1 VTNKALSPTESVAHL
16 EPAVWAKVNRLLVA
30 KAIGEL
36 AHELLIQPRL
46 TRAEDQWG
54 RYVLATDQADV
65 EYHFRAQVLSLD
77 HWHIEKDSIRKL
89 ERGQEAPLDAMRLV
103 VELRERLAIPPE
115 VLPEYLQ
122 ELASTLYAAAYKHR
136 RGGLNSD
143 ELTRADFQEVETAMM
158 EGHPIFLA
166 NNGRI
171 GFNALDYPRY
181 APEAAAPVALV
192 WLAVNKSRADFACV
206 NDLSYAELMQ
216 QELGGA
222 ACDAFARMLVERGLD
237 PNSYLFLPVHPW
249 QWENRLAQLF
259 APDLASG
266 DLVYLGVGED
276 LYLAQQSIR
285 TFYNISREGKRYVKT
300 ALSILNM
307 GFTRG
312 ISASITDSAAA
323 VNDWVSK
330 LVQEDA
336 CLQACRFSL
345 LREVA
350 FMGYRHRYYEAAIT
364 RRSDPYK
371 EMLAA
376 LWRENPTNRLK
387 PGQRL
392 MTMAALMHIDRDGVA
407 LLPTLIR
414 SSGASIDVW
423 LRRYLHHYLQPL
435 VHCFYAHN
443 LLFTPHCENTILVL
457 VDNLPV
463 GVIIKDLAEDIGVLN
478 PENELPE
485 NVRRLALRVP
495 EEVMTLGIFTD
506 VFDCVF
512 RFLAQILHEHAQY
525 PQECFWRLVAECI
538 SQYQHEQP
546 QLAAKFRRYDLFA
559 PTFSRNCLNRLQLR
573 NNRQMVD
580 LNAAEPVDSL
590 QMIGTLQNPIAPFRE
605 SESTRSTRKEAY
617 EIA

>member
-206 NDLSYAELMQ
+206 NDLSPAR
-216 QELGGA
+216 GGA

-336 CLQACRFSL
+336 CLQPVQGDARGAL
-345 LREVA
+345 AREPDEPA
-350 FMGYRHRYYEAAIT
+350 EAGAAPDDHGGPDAHR
-364 RRSDPYK
+364 P
-371 EMLAA
+371 
-376 LWRENPTNRLK
+376 
-387 PGQRL
+387 
-392 MTMAALMHIDRDGVA
+392 
-407 LLPTLIR
+407 
-414 SSGASIDVW
+414 
-423 LRRYLHHYLQPL
+423 
-435 VHCFYAHN
+435 
-443 LLFTPHCENTILVL
+443 
-457 VDNLPV
+457 
-463 GVIIKDLAEDIGVLN
+463 
-478 PENELPE
+478 
-485 NVRRLALRVP
+485 
-495 EEVMTLGIFTD
+495 
-506 VFDCVF
+506 
-512 RFLAQILHEHAQY
+512 
-525 PQECFWRLVAECI
+525 
-538 SQYQHEQP
+538 
-546 QLAAKFRRYDLFA
+546 
-559 PTFSRNCLNRLQLR
+559 
-573 NNRQMVD
+573 
-580 LNAAEPVDSL
+580 
-590 QMIGTLQNPIAPFRE
+590 
-605 SESTRSTRKEAY
+605 
-617 EIA
+617 